1 MNNFNTASA
10 LYNDMLNQT
19 HILIAGATGSGKS
32 VIINGII
39 ATALKKSQY
48 DVNFILIDPKRVELA
63 EYKNLPHTI
72 AYACEPDDMVKA
84 LEYAIERTDS
94 RYRAMA
100 NAGLKKW
107 EHGKIYVIIDELAD
121 LMTTDKK
128 RVMPLIQRLCQIGRA
143 AGVVAIAAT
152 QCPLATVIPTPI
164 KVNFDTRI
172 GLHTVTAQHSRNIIE
187 FTGCETLPRYGK
199 AYYITPEG
207 MNVIDVPMI
216 DDATRHAIVEHWLE
230 EKPRRNAPA
239 PKEKRPKPKP
249 RRKRKPP
256 RPLPL
261 SSPNPSSR
269 LRPPAAKASSQGC
282 SRNDI
287 QEARLK
293 WRAFLI
299 RSYHKSYRAPYR
311 VFFSVC
317 LCFDT
322 RQTSPGTASEF
333 RAI

>member
-1 MNNFNTASA
+1 MNNFNNAAA

-39 ATALKKSQY
+39 ATALKKSHY
-48 DVNFILIDPKRVELA
+48 EVEFILIDPKRVELA

-72 AYACEPDDMVKA
+72 AYACEPGDMVKA
-84 LEYAIERTDS
+84 LEDAINCTDS
-94 RYRAMA
+94 RYNAMA
-100 NAGLKKW
+100 RAGVKKW
-107 EHGKIYVIIDELAD
+107 ERGKIYVIIDELAD

-143 AGVVAIAAT
+143 AGVSVIAAT

-216 DDATRHAIVEHWLE
+216 DDAERHAIVEHWLE
-230 EKPRRNAPA
+230 EKAAQERARAERERA
-239 PKEKRPKPKP
+239 EAAKEA
-249 RRKRKPP
+249 
-256 RPLPL
+256 
-261 SSPNPSSR
+261 
-269 LRPPAAKASSQGC
+269 AAKAAAAAVKAEPVITPAPARRKGFF
-282 SRNDI
+282 
-287 QEARLK
+287 ARLF
-293 WRAFLI
+293 A
-299 RSYHKSYRAPYR
+299 
-311 VFFSVC
+311 
-317 LCFDT
+317 
-322 RQTSPGTASEF
+322 
-333 RAI
+333 

>member
-230 EKPRRNAPA
+230 EKAAQERARAEREKAEAEAKAKEEAAKAAAAVKPEPVIAPA
-239 PKEKRPKPKP
+239 PA
-249 RRKRKPP
+249 RRK
-256 RPLPL
+256 
-261 SSPNPSSR
+261 
-269 LRPPAAKASSQGC
+269 GFF
-282 SRNDI
+282 
-287 QEARLK
+287 ARLF
-293 WRAFLI
+293 A
-299 RSYHKSYRAPYR
+299 
-311 VFFSVC
+311 
-317 LCFDT
+317 
-322 RQTSPGTASEF
+322 
-333 RAI
+333 